1 MLCVCVYKEPSCALR
16 SSVWCK
22 RSHQVMAVSLPLLL
36 VIHELPKALTLSYA
50 SLKPRNMYSILQN
63 ISDLPAQLAE
73 WCGVS
78 LSGLPVAIRTGHT
91 SRCLGKNA
99 ITELALAVLL
109 KDALTVWCDLHPR
122 GFESIFG
129 LVVAFFFSFM
139 TLSTCFVKCK
149 HLVFAALE
157 GRVLQ
162 FNCTR
167 LGLHTVFCLIYYQ
180 LFSMLLP
187 PMWVWFFL
195 VWGFFGGGLLLLFFF
210 FSRAV
215 CN

>member
-1 MLCVCVYKEPSCALR
+1 MYVCKQSTFCIGIYTIYSYVCIVYTACSVCVYKEPSCALR

-63 ISDLPAQLAE
+63 ISDPPAQLAE

-129 LVVAFFFSFM
+129 LVVAFFF
-139 TLSTCFVKCK
+139 LSWLCPPALWSVNIWCSQHWRAEFCSLTAQDWVYTQCFV
-149 HLVFAALE
+149 
-157 GRVLQ
+157 
-162 FNCTR
+162 
-167 LGLHTVFCLIYYQ
+167 
-180 LFSMLLP
+180 
-187 PMWVWFFL
+187 
-195 VWGFFGGGLLLLFFF
+195 
-210 FSRAV
+210 
-215 CN
+215 

>member
-129 LVVAFFFSFM
+129 LVVAFFF
-139 TLSTCFVKCK
+139 LSWLCPPALWSVNIWCSQHWRAEFCSLTAQDWVYTQCFV
-149 HLVFAALE
+149 
-157 GRVLQ
+157 
-162 FNCTR
+162 
-167 LGLHTVFCLIYYQ
+167 
-180 LFSMLLP
+180 
-187 PMWVWFFL
+187 
-195 VWGFFGGGLLLLFFF
+195 
-210 FSRAV
+210 
-215 CN
+215 